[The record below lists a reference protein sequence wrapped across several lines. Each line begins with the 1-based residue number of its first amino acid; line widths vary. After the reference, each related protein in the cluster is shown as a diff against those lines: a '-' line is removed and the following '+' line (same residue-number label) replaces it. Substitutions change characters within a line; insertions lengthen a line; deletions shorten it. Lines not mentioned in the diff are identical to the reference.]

1 MQDSKWTDTN
11 DTNAMTNRRPDSK
24 TGMKLLQV
32 LTTSSFTSHCRDA
45 YNESSGTDTAAW
57 RKTKHI
63 HVNMHTNSASE
74 QATYDLVKKKRK
86 GNRGEHFQL
95 THKSQLQLK
104 KGENITLK
112 QQL

>member
-11 DTNAMTNRRPDSK
+11 AMMNRRPDSE

-74 QATYDLVKKKRK
+74 QATYDLVKKK

-112 QQL
+112 HQL

>member
-1 MQDSKWTDTN
+1 MQDSKRPDR
-11 DTNAMTNRRPDSK
+11 NAWTNRRPDSK

-63 HVNMHTNSASE
+63 HVNMHTNSESE
-74 QATYDLVKKKRK
+74 HATYALVKKKRK

-104 KGENITLK
+104 KGENITFK
-112 QQL
+112 HQL

>member
-1 MQDSKWTDTN
+1 MQDSKRTDR
-11 DTNAMTNRRPDSK
+11 NAWTNRRPDSK

-63 HVNMHTNSASE
+63 HVNMHTNSESE
-74 QATYDLVKKKRK
+74 HATYALVKKKRK

-104 KGENITLK
+104 KGENITFK
-112 QQL
+112 HQL